1 MGNYKSRPTQTCTDE
16 WKKKVS
22 ESYVI
27 IIERLEDDLQ
37 VEEKELAELRHIFSS
52 DDAFSK
58 VNLNYRTEN
67 GLSLLHLC
75 CICGGNKSHIRTLML
90 KGLRPS
96 RLTRNGFTALHLAVY
111 KVADVLLQH
120 GANVNVQDAVFFT
133 PLHIAAYYGHEQV
146 TRLLLKFGADVNVSG
161 EVGDRPLHLASA
173 KGFFNIAKLLMEE
186 GSKADVNAQDNEDH
200 VPLHFCSRFGHH
212 DIVKYLLQS
221 DIEVQP
227 HVVNIYGDTPL
238 HLACYNGKFEVAKEI
253 IQISGIESLTK
264 ENIFSE
270 TPFHSACTYGKS
282 IDLVKFLLDQN
293 VISINHQG
301 RDGHTGLHS
310 ACYHGHIRLVQFL
323 LDNGADMNLVACDP
337 SRSSGEKDEQTCL
350 MWAYEKGHDP
360 IVTLLKHY
368 KRPQDELPCNEYSQ
382 PGGDGS
388 YVSLPSPL
396 GKIKS
401 MTKEKA
407 DVLLLR
413 AGLPSHFHLQ
423 LSEIEFHEIIG
434 SGSFGKVYKG
444 RCRNKIVAIKRYR
457 ANTYCSKSDVD
468 MFCREVSILCRL
480 NHPCVIQFVGACL
493 NDPSQFAIVTQYIS
507 GGSLFSLL
515 HEQKR
520 ILDLQSKLIIAVD
533 VAKGMEYLH
542 NLTQPIIHRDLNS
555 HNILLCEDG
564 HAVVADFGES
574 RFLQSLDEDNMTKQ
588 PGIPSTH
595 RPKSKFIAWK
605 PPALPNLAQGPS
617 VTSSPTNLRW
627 MAPEVFTQCTRYTIK
642 ADVFSYALC
651 LWELL
656 TGEIP
661 FAHLKPAA
669 AAADMA
675 YHHIRPPIGYSI
687 PKPISSLLM
696 RGWNACPEG
705 RPEFSEVV
713 TKLEECLCNIELM
726 SPASSNSSGSL
737 SPSSSSDCL
746 VSRGGPGR
754 SHVAALRSRFELEY
768 ALNARSYAAWSQSA
782 GQCSSQGLSLEEMK
796 RGLQLSPIDK
806 YGYVSDPMSPMHFH
820 SGRNSGSFEDSG

>member
-37 VEEKELAELRHIFSS
+37 IKEKELAELRHIFSS

-111 KVADVLLQH
+111 KDSAELITSLLHSGADIQQVGYGGLTALHIATIAGHLEAADVLLQH

-221 DIEVQP
+221 DSEVQP
-227 HVVNIYGDTPL
+227 HVLY
-238 HLACYNGKFEVAKEI
+238 H
-253 IQISGIESLTK
+253 ISL
-264 ENIFSE
+264 FLLLY
-270 TPFHSACTYGKS
+270 FCSACTYGKS

-350 MWAYEKGHDP
+350 MWAYEKGHDA

-542 NLTQPIIHRDLNS
+542 NLTQPIIHRDLN
-555 HNILLCEDG
+555 
-564 HAVVADFGES
+564 

-588 PGIPSTH
+588 PG
-595 RPKSKFIAWK
+595 
-605 PPALPNLAQGPS
+605 
-617 VTSSPTNLRW
+617 NLRW

-768 ALNARSYAAWSQSA
+768 ALNARSCATWSQSA
-782 GQCSSQGLSLEEMK
+782 GQGSPQGLSLEEMK
-796 RGLQLSPIDK
+796 RGLQFSPVDK

-820 SGRNSGSFEDSG
+820 SCPNSGSFEDSG

>member
-1 MGNYKSRPTQTCTDE
+1 MGNYKSRPTQTCSDE

-22 ESYVI
+22 ESYAI

-37 VEEKELAELRHIFSS
+37 IKENEFTELRHIFGS
-52 DDAFSK
+52 DEAFSE
-58 VNLNYRTEN
+58 VSLNYRTES

-75 CICGGNKSHIRTLML
+75 CVCGGNKSHVRALML

-96 RLTRNGFTALHLAVY
+96 RLTRNGFPALHLAVY
-111 KVADVLLQH
+111 KDSTELITSLLHSGADVQQVGYGGLTALHIAAIAGHPEAAEVLLKH
-120 GANVNVQDAVFFT
+120 GANINAQDAVFFT
-133 PLHIAAYYGHEQV
+133 PLHISAYYGHEQV
-146 TRLLLKFGADVNVSG
+146 TSVLLKFGADVNVSG

-173 KGFFNIAKLLMEE
+173 KGFFNIVKLLIEE
-186 GSKADVNAQDNEDH
+186 GSRADVNAQDNEDH

-212 DIVKYLLQS
+212 SIVNYLLQS
-221 DIEVQP
+221 DLEVQP

-238 HLACYNGKFEVAKEI
+238 HLACYNGNFEVAKEI
-253 IQISGIESLTK
+253 IHVTGTESLTK

-270 TPFHSACTYGKS
+270 TAFHSACTYGKN

-293 VISINHQG
+293 AVNINHRG

-350 MWAYEKGHDP
+350 MWAYEKGHDA

-388 YVSLPSPL
+388 YVSVPSPL

-413 AGLPSHFHLQ
+413 AGLPSRFHLQ

-468 MFCREVSILCRL
+468 MFCREVSILCQL
-480 NHPCVIQFVGACL
+480 NHPCVVQFVGACL
-493 NDPSQFAIVTQYIS
+493 EDPSQFAIVTQYIP

-542 NLTQPIIHRDLNS
+542 SLTQPIIHRDLNRRITLS
-555 HNILLCEDG
+555 VSLRGTCELHMDLFCEEWEKG
-564 HAVVADFGES
+564 PDH
-574 RFLQSLDEDNMTKQ
+574 
-588 PGIPSTH
+588 IPSSIETCSRAFQHGLHYNPVTETH
-595 RPKSKFIAWK
+595 SWAEFELYVSRVLLSDSP
-605 PPALPNLAQGPS
+605 Q
-617 VTSSPTNLRW
+617 SS
-627 MAPEVFTQCTRYTIK
+627 FTQ
-642 ADVFSYALC
+642 
-651 LWELL
+651 W
-656 TGEIP
+656 
-661 FAHLKPAA
+661 
-669 AAADMA
+669 
-675 YHHIRPPIGYSI
+675 
-687 PKPISSLLM
+687 
-696 RGWNACPEG
+696 
-705 RPEFSEVV
+705 
-713 TKLEECLCNIELM
+713 
-726 SPASSNSSGSL
+726 
-737 SPSSSSDCL
+737 
-746 VSRGGPGR
+746 
-754 SHVAALRSRFELEY
+754 
-768 ALNARSYAAWSQSA
+768 
-782 GQCSSQGLSLEEMK
+782 
-796 RGLQLSPIDK
+796 
-806 YGYVSDPMSPMHFH
+806 
-820 SGRNSGSFEDSG
+820 